1 MATATV
7 AAIGYEAF
15 CTAVLTTVVM
25 EQFMSE
31 KRSGT
36 AHGRWAEFRFGV
48 VGSLLSAQPPRGELE
63 QALTAARRR
72 PAGVFSVGGP
82 AYYLPEALYLEGHLA
97 TVLGDTTGAIR
108 AYRHMRAPG
117 PCAVTL

>member
-1 MATATV
+1 MAAPTV

-15 CTAVLTTVVM
+15 RTAVLTTVVT

-31 KRSGT
+31 KRPGT

-63 QALTAARRR
+63 HALQQLAAQDWTH
-72 PAGVFSVGGP
+72 PI
-82 AYYLPEALYLEGHLA
+82 
-97 TVLGDTTGAIR
+97 TGEPTRFHISTIAR
-108 AYRHMRAPG
+108 
-117 PCAVTL
+117 